1 MTTRRALVTAA
12 LALAAG
18 AATPTLAQT
27 QTQAPTQTIRV
38 MGWWGT
44 FEHFRPGWEL
54 SVREF
59 ERQNP
64 GVHIEYTATAF
75 DQTLNQITTAVLGN
89 NAPDMVSINPVWM
102 EQLNAINALEPLE
115 PYVPA
120 EELRQIP
127 PRLLEDMTVGGS
139 VRALPQHAG
148 PIMMVYNRDLL
159 REAGLNPDQ
168 PPRTWP
174 EFVEA
179 VRRVCALPARA
190 NGKVYGVA
198 LRTERNPISAM
209 WTIPIVWANGGEILD
224 AASNLTLTTPPVTAA
239 FSWYRDTVRS
249 GCSPEGATVA
259 DTRNLFG
266 QGRAG
271 FIFEGP
277 WSRGIFTN
285 ISGGRLRME
294 PGGNVW
300 VARMPAGPDGQVRQ
314 IANHG
319 AIAMMRG
326 ARNKELTARF
336 MRFVIGDLQSVDEA
350 FATSNVITT
359 GRMDLLRQ
367 GRQGADPYAQV
378 FVQSLNDSVAVPIRN
393 ARWAAGMDALS
404 AALQRIVQGADPAAE
419 LATAQREGRRLMAV
433 R

>member
-1 MTTRRALVTAA
+1 MTTRRRLITTAI
-12 LALAAG
+12 ALAA
-18 AATPTLAQT
+18 AAIAPASPAPAQT
-27 QTQAPTQTIRV
+27 PGQTIRV

-54 SVREF
+54 VVREF

-64 GVHIEYTATAF
+64 GVRIEYTATAF

-89 NAPDMVSINPVWM
+89 NAPDMASISPVWM
-102 EQLNAINALEPLE
+102 EQLNAIGALEALE

-127 PRLLEDMTVGGS
+127 PRMIEDMTVGGA

-159 REAGLNPDQ
+159 REAGLDPNQ

-174 EFVEA
+174 EFMEA

-209 WTIPIVWANGGEILD
+209 WTIPLVWANGGEIVD
-224 AASNLTLTTPPVTAA
+224 ASGALSITTPQAVAA
-239 FSWYRDTVRS
+239 FSWYRDAIRS

-266 QGRAG
+266 QGRVG

-294 PGGNVW
+294 PDGNVW
-300 VARMPAGPDGQVRQ
+300 VARMPAGPNGQVRQ

-319 AIAMMRG
+319 AIAMMRQ

-367 GRQGADPYAQV
+367 GRQGSDPYAQV

-393 ARWAAGMDALS
+393 ARWAAGMDAVS
-404 AALQRIVQGADPAAE
+404 AALQRIVQGADPATE
-419 LATAQREGRRLMAV
+419 LATAQREGRRLMTV

>member
-1 MTTRRALVTAA
+1 MTSRRRLITAA
-12 LALAAG
+12 MSLAAT
-18 AATPTLAQT
+18 AIAPARRSLA
-27 QTQAPTQTIRV
+27 QAPTQTIRV

-54 SVREF
+54 VVREF

-89 NAPDMVSINPVWM
+89 NAPDMVSISPVWM
-102 EQLNAINALEPLE
+102 EQLNAIGALEALE

-127 PRLLEDMTVGGS
+127 PRLLEDMTVGGA

-159 REAGLNPDQ
+159 REAGLNPTQ

-198 LRTERNPISAM
+198 GRTERNPLSAM
-209 WTIPIVWANGGEILD
+209 WTIPLVWANGGEIVD
-224 AASNLTLTTPPVTAA
+224 ASGNLTVTTAPAVAA
-239 FSWYRDTVRS
+239 FTWYRDTIRS
-249 GCSPEGATVA
+249 GCSPDGATVA

-277 WSRGIFTN
+277 WSRGIFNN

-294 PGGNVW
+294 PDGNVW
-300 VARMPAGPDGQVRQ
+300 VARMPAGPDGRVRQ

-319 AIAMMRG
+319 AIAMMRQ

-336 MRFVIGDLQSVDEA
+336 MRFVIGDPQTVDEA

-359 GRMDLLRQ
+359 GRMDLLHQ
-367 GRQGADPYAQV
+367 GRQGANPYAQV
-378 FVQSLNDSVAVPIRN
+378 FVESLNDSIAVPIRN
-393 ARWAAGMDALS
+393 ARWAAGMDAVS
-404 AALQRIVQGADPAAE
+404 AALQRIVQGADPATE
-419 LATAQREGRRLMAV
+419 LAQAQREGRRLMTV